1 MRFISPKTDFAFKK
15 IFGSEQS
22 HDVLISFLNAML
34 YDGQSRISQ
43 LEILNPYLAPRIR
56 GVKDTYLDVKAKLDN
71 GTSVIIEMQ
80 VLNIE
85 GFEKRILY
93 NAAKAYSIQLGIGQS
108 YSQLNP
114 VIALTI
120 TDFVMFPEINQLTSR
135 FILKEKDFLIDYPI
149 YDLELVFVELP
160 KFDKAL
166 MVLETLADKW
176 LYFLKHALDLDVV
189 PESMNS
195 VPEIKQAFEF
205 ARQGNLSAEELDEL
219 EHQEFFIQ
227 DQHNAI
233 IKAERQG
240 LNRGLE
246 QGERNATLA
255 TATKLLDMLDDEAI
269 ARATGLS
276 LAEIAELR
284 NTRSQDQ

>member
-34 YDGQSRISQ
+34 YNGDRRISQ

-71 GTSVIIEMQ
+71 NTSVIIEMQ

-108 YSQLNP
+108 YSLLNP

-120 TDFVMFPEINQLTSR
+120 TDFEMFPEMDRLTSR

-160 KFDKAL
+160 KFNKAIADL
-166 MVLETLADKW
+166 DTLADKW

-189 PESMNS
+189 PERMNS
-195 VPEIKQAFEF
+195 VPEIRQAFEF
-205 ARQGNLSAEELDEL
+205 AREGNLSPEELEEL
-219 EHQEFFIQ
+219 QHQEFFIQ

-233 IKAERQG
+233 VKALKQG
-240 LNRGLE
+240 KTE
-246 QGERNATLA
+246 ATIEM
-255 TATKLLDMLDDEAI
+255 ATKLLDMLDDDAI
-269 ARATGLS
+269 RQATGLS

-284 NTRSQDQ
+284 NMRSQDQ

>member
-166 MVLETLADKW
+166 MALETLADKW

-189 PESMNS
+189 PESMNL

-205 ARQGNLSAEELDEL
+205 AREGNLSPEELDEL

-233 IKAERQG
+233 VKA
-240 LNRGLE
+240 LK

-255 TATKLLDMLDDEAI
+255 MATKLLDVLDDVAI
-269 ARATGLS
+269 LRATGLS
-276 LAEIAELR
+276 LSEIAELR
-284 NTRSQDQ
+284 NMRSQDQ